1 MHNSISKRLNTTFS
15 FLYLIFM
22 PIISVQEVSKKYG
35 KKTVLDK
42 LSLDINKGE
51 IFGLLGSNGAGKST
65 VTKIILGLEKQTS
78 GKISFYDGKKVDL
91 RRKVALVPQETAFYK
106 DFSVERNM
114 KFFASINGLKGKL
127 VQQRVDFLLNWLE
140 LTEFKKTK
148 STFLSGGYK
157 RLLNIA
163 LSILHDPEIIFLD
176 EPTVGLDPNMRKMFW
191 AKINELKQAGKTI
204 ILTTHYMDEAETLCD
219 RIALLKKGKLLTIGK
234 PEDLVRTH
242 GGIKVM
248 VLDIAGGVKKEDL
261 EKIKQALGQRNLI
274 TKGELLFVP
283 FEQAHSLEKVFAIIQ
298 WLMSNGYNISSS
310 TTKEPNLE
318 DVFLNITGEK
328 MVTE

>member
-1 MHNSISKRLNTTFS
+1 MS
-15 FLYLIFM
+15 
-22 PIISVQEVSKKYG
+22 IISIQEVHKSYG

-42 LSLDINKGE
+42 LSLDINQGE

-65 VTKIILGLEKQTS
+65 VTKIILGLERATK
-78 GKISFYDGKKVDL
+78 GKVVFFDGKKVDL
-91 RRKVALVPQETAFYK
+91 RKKVSLVPQDTAFYK
-106 DFSVERNM
+106 DFSVEKNM
-114 KFFASINGLKGKL
+114 HFFASINGLKGKL
-127 VQQRVDFLLNWLE
+127 INKRVDFLLNWLN
-140 LTEFKKTK
+140 LTEFRKTK
-148 STFLSGGYK
+148 ASFLSGGYQ

-176 EPTVGLDPNMRKMFW
+176 EPTVGLDPKMRKMFW
-191 AKINELKQAGKTI
+191 EKINELKQSGKTI

-219 RIALLKKGKLLTIGK
+219 RIALLKKGKLLKVGK
-234 PEDLVRTH
+234 PEQLVKEH

-248 VLDIAGGVKKEDL
+248 ILDIEGGVKDEDL
-261 EKIKQALGQRNLI
+261 TKIRQVLNQNNLV
-274 TKGELLFVP
+274 TKENLFFIP
-283 FEQAHSLEKVFAIIQ
+283 FEQTHSLEKILAITQ
-298 WLMSNGYNISSS
+298 WLMGNGYNIMSS